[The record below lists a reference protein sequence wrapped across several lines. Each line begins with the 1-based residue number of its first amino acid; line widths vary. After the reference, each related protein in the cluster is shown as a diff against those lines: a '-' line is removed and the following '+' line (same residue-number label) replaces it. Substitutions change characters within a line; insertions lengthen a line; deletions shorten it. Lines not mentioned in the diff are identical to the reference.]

1 MRGQWSVQLFQ
12 AAYFTV
18 WLEASVRCQA
28 KEAEAA
34 SLKRIHHH
42 VTACTETLGT
52 EAIIPMHRLP
62 PASHLSM
69 VSHYG
74 NRTGDYNGEAQKA
87 AQNLWRMPGRLY
99 PPRPGAV
106 PRPALQIGRASC
118 RERV

>member
-69 VSHYG
+69 ASHYG
-74 NRTGDYNGEAQKA
+74 NRTEDYNGESQTPPQTLCRIAC
-87 AQNLWRMPGRLY
+87 RLY
-99 PPRPGAV
+99 PPP
-106 PRPALQIGRASC
+106 
-118 RERV
+118 